1 MVINLSLSLLHA
13 FVCFM
18 LFRHFRLIPNRA
30 GNCGL
35 FIYKD
40 AVDSE
45 DFFIKLSTDIK
56 TSDGEIVHNK
66 WFDVKSNEFKVNE
79 DLGLTFLLRTEDIFN
94 VQKKY
99 LAGDALTFNINVT
112 LLSFLLLTFIN
123 IFGFFFSWKCDKTF
137 LQTVVNNE
145 TPLLS

>member
-1 MVINLSLSLLHA
+1 VKSVAQAIMSIPINLKFCLAKTKQDGELFLKIVINLSFLYA

-35 FIYKD
+35 FINKD
-40 AVDSE
+40 SVDSE

-56 TSDGEIVHNK
+56 TSDGSIVHIK
-66 WFDVKSNEFKVNE
+66 WFAAKPNTFKVNE
-79 DLGLTFLLRTEDIFN
+79 DWGWKDFMTTEDIFN

-99 LAGDALTFNINVT
+99 LAGDAITFNINVT
-112 LLSFLLLTFIN
+112 LL
-123 IFGFFFSWKCDKTF
+123 
-137 LQTVVNNE
+137 
-145 TPLLS
+145 

>member
-1 MVINLSLSLLHA
+1 M
-13 FVCFM
+13 
-18 LFRHFRLIPNRA
+18 PNRA

-40 AVDSE
+40 SVDSE

-79 DLGLTFLLRTEDIFN
+79 DWGWKTFLTTEDIFN

-99 LAGDALTFNINVT
+99 LAGDAITFNINVT
-112 LLSFLLLTFIN
+112 LLSFLLFMFIRVIN
-123 IFGFFFSWKCDKTF
+123 IFDF
-137 LQTVVNNE
+137 LLAGNATRHSSK
-145 TPLLS
+145 PW